1 MENELYHYGRKGMK
15 WYQKIFTKQGAA
27 VRKKER
33 AAKEAEA
40 KKRSKEE
47 YEADKAK
54 AVKSGSA
61 KDILKFKGDL
71 TPEQMSY
78 ALNRIRWEQDM
89 GKISDSEISAGQK
102 KANKFF
108 GGLDNV
114 TEKTVSA
121 LKAYNTFANI
131 YNAFTGTDKKQL
143 PTIRTDNTK
152 DNREERKKEEKSSKQ
167 KESASSPDPKPK
179 SASTK
184 NKDAASE
191 SSSSKGAGS
200 VFSRFFGKSKS
211 SDSGSSGDVFG
222 KGTSKKS
229 SSNKSEVFDAIFED
243 IGEDIPVR
251 AMASEFISIGQAHA
265 TRLLEPPR

>member
-27 VRKKER
+27 ARKKEK
-33 AAKEAEA
+33 AAKEAA
-40 KKRSKEE
+40 KQKRSKEE
-47 YEADKAK
+47 YEADKLK

-61 KDILKFKGDL
+61 KDLLKFKGDL
-71 TPEQMSY
+71 TPEQMSF
-78 ALNRIRWEQDM
+78 AINRIRWEQDM
-89 GKISDSEISAGQK
+89 TKISDSEISAGQK

-152 DNREERKKEEKSSKQ
+152 DNREERKKEEKERTKKEKTSSSEPTSKNTKSKETPAENSAEGSSK
-167 KESASSPDPKPK
+167 KAGG
-179 SASTK
+179 AF
-184 NKDAASE
+184 
-191 SSSSKGAGS
+191 SKI
-200 VFSRFFGKSKS
+200 FGSKS
-211 SDSGSSGDVFG
+211 TGRVFG
-222 KGTSKKS
+222 TGTSKKS
-229 SSNKSEVFDAIFED
+229 SPGRGEVFDAIFED

-265 TRLLEPPR
+265 TRLLESPR